1 MKTYIKFLINLFTF
15 SFFKVFFIFFGI
27 ILIINILEQVDFFK
41 NIELNF
47 IYLVFLSF
55 LNTPSVI
62 FEILPFIFLISTQIF
77 FISLID
83 KNELEVFKYNGL
95 NNFKII
101 KIISTYSFILGLI
114 FVVIFYNISSVL
126 KNSYLI
132 IKNKHTNDS
141 KYQAVITEN
150 GLWIKDHIN
159 NNTNIINADKVE
171 GNFLLKVFI
180 SQFDNNFQIIR
191 TIQSKKVDIS
201 DTNWKVFNPIISEE
215 NNSYNYDQITVKSNF
230 DLKKINSLFS
240 NLSSL
245 SFIDLIK
252 LRKSYKQLNYSLI
265 DIDSHIIKI
274 ITYPV
279 YLTLMTIFSALIMFS
294 IGFQKNTIFKIVIG
308 ILVSVI
314 IYYINYFFNILGTS
328 EKIPLILSILLPL
341 SILLIIN
348 FVSIIKL
355 NDK

>member
-114 FVVIFYNISSVL
+114 FVVVFYNISSVL

-141 KYQAVITEN
+141 KYLAVITEN

-355 NDK
+355 NEK

>member
-114 FVVIFYNISSVL
+114 FVVVFYNISSVL

-141 KYQAVITEN
+141 KYLAVITEN
-150 GLWIKDHIN
+150 GLWIKDQIN

>member
-141 KYQAVITEN
+141 KYLAVITEN

-215 NNSYNYDQITVKSNF
+215 NNTYNYDQIIVKSNF

>member
-114 FVVIFYNISSVL
+114 FVVVFYNISSIL

-141 KYQAVITEN
+141 KYLAVITEN
-150 GLWIKDHIN
+150 GLWIKDQIN
-159 NNTNIINADKVE
+159 NSTNIINADKVE

-201 DTNWKVFNPIISEE
+201 DTSWKIFDPIISEE
-215 NNSYNYDQITVKSNF
+215 NITSNYDQIIIKSNF
-230 DLKKINSLFS
+230 DIKKINSLFS

-265 DIDSHIIKI
+265 DIDSHIIRI

-294 IGFQKNTIFKIVIG
+294 IGFQKNSIFKIVIG

>member
-114 FVVIFYNISSVL
+114 FVVVFYNISSVL

-141 KYQAVITEN
+141 KYLAVITEN

-215 NNSYNYDQITVKSNF
+215 NNTYNYDQIIVKSNF

>member
-114 FVVIFYNISSVL
+114 FVVVFYNISSVL

-141 KYQAVITEN
+141 KYLAVITEN